1 MKVLKYF
8 AVPAMALTL
17 FASCNKNEPNA
28 TTNDG
33 PKDLMVSL
41 SLGNEMR
48 AAISAT
54 TDKIANDAAA
64 SVENVDIYLVDAAN
78 KVITSKRFS
87 NAELTKL
94 IDGGGFAA
102 GKGYKF
108 LDVNANVTKVI
119 TIVNPQST
127 AVIAEGTALTASN
140 LGLDLKVAANEAVY
154 YNVSPLASATQVE
167 PFGPESHDETGRQV
181 IAMNIKAEGIMNRF
195 QVEDVDFVV
204 IKFRSDDVKA
214 EYNEALGAFVAA
226 QVEAGKTKEEAV
238 KAFATDAAGMNGSTY
253 KNPNVKVGFGDK
265 TKSWSYFFK
274 VENVTADC
282 KQVFMNRFYD
292 RYTLSLANGTFGTYS
307 SLRQIAKHSDG
318 YTLTN
323 GTLKFGTDATAVDR
337 SAVASY
343 YVAGGLGAA
352 TANNK
357 VAAFNFFAKQD
368 GSEKLIYAKLTD
380 SDPNVTAPKLH
391 FYLSGNKVSAVSR
404 FVNIEGYLQTAS
416 SAALVKDDMA
426 KGAQLLT
433 INIRN
438 AGAGPNVDGDGDG
451 NPDGPVVDSEDP
463 TDPGVGK
470 PDVTDDGKK
479 NLAVHVTVT
488 PWTENTVK
496 PVF

>member
-28 TTNDG
+28 ITNDG

-64 SVENVDIYLVDAAN
+64 SVKAVDIYLVDAAD

-87 NAELTKL
+87 AGAELNQL
-94 IDGGGFAA
+94 IKGNAIAA
-102 GKGYKF
+102 DQGYKF

-119 TIVNPQST
+119 TIVNPQSA

-167 PFGPESHDETGRQV
+167 PFGPASHDETGRQV

-204 IKFRSDDVKA
+204 IKFKSDAVKA

-253 KNPNVKVGFGDK
+253 KTPDVKVGFGDK

-292 RYTLSLANGTFGTYS
+292 RYTLSLANGMFGTYS

-318 YTLTN
+318 YTLTD
-323 GTLKFGTDATAVDR
+323 GTLKFGADDR

-368 GSEKLIYAKLTD
+368 GSEKLIYAKLADT
-380 SDPNVTAPKLH
+380 DPNVTAPKLH
-391 FYLSGNKVSAVSR
+391 FYVSGNKVSAVSR
-404 FVNIEGYLQTAS
+404 FVNIEGYLQAVS
-416 SAALVKDDMA
+416 SAALVNDDMA

-438 AGAGPNVDGDGDG
+438 AGAGVDGDGD
-451 NPDGPVVDSEDP
+451 NKPDGPVVDSEDP